1 MENVSLS
8 CEQHQNLNQ
17 GPPRINCSSIQSHS
31 VKCWKLPSTTCIL
44 TIQLFMCCYFFSPV
58 RVCPFQH
65 LSLFMT
71 HPQFTNCS
79 WKGFHLYNL
88 AVKYSFPA
96 GTWSL
101 QLDFWACGSCPKSKV
116 ALLEL
121 NMQPPPFGC
130 GVLCGVDSHS
140 DLSYCSAE

>member
-1 MENVSLS
+1 MSPLAA
-8 CEQHQNLNQ
+8 
-17 GPPRINCSSIQSHS
+17 SSIKIWIKGSPALIVQHS
-31 VKCWKLPSTTCIL
+31 ELLSETLKATEHNIYFNHPALHVL
-44 TIQLFMCCYFFSPV
+44 LFFFSCRGLPIPTLV
-58 RVCPFQH
+58 
-65 LSLFMT
+65 LSLWLT
-71 HPQFTNCS
+71 PSLRIVVGRVT
-79 WKGFHLYNL
+79 FHLYNL
-88 AVKYSFPA
+88 PVKYSFPA

-130 GVLCGVDSHS
+130 GVLCGVDSLS